1 MAGALFGLG
10 RIFPRCKVAICPPIT
25 RAQPQHSHCND
36 RPPLGFRMGLSR
48 GIVHQQTQNNATK
61 VVLLSYWLR
70 RSAFAFDTPFFS
82 KKGLSGMEECPPK
95 LPRCTKHN
103 PGKKPGR
110 CGVEAGPS
118 RAAARAQLLQIMA
131 AEKMVG
137 PRTGAGPVLTAT
149 GRPQNGTI
157 RKMAQKQELNSQYTS
172 PILNICHS

>member
-1 MAGALFGLG
+1 MDWAEYFLGAKLRSAPQLPEPSPSTRTAMIG
-10 RIFPRCKVAICPPIT
+10 R
-25 RAQPQHSHCND
+25 HSASGWD
-36 RPPLGFRMGLSR
+36 FLEGLSTNKHK
-48 GIVHQQTQNNATK
+48 IMPLK
-61 VVLLSYWLR
+61 LSCFHIGFVELP
-70 RSAFAFDTPFFS
+70 FDTPFFS

-149 GRPQNGTI
+149 GRLQNGTI
-157 RKMAQKQELNSQYTS
+157 RKMGQKQELNSQYTS

>member
-36 RPPLGFRMGLSR
+36 RPPLGFRMGLS
-48 GIVHQQTQNNATK
+48 
-61 VVLLSYWLR
+61 
-70 RSAFAFDTPFFS
+70 FAFDTPFFS

-149 GRPQNGTI
+149 GRLQNGTI